1 MTNHPKQPGNR
12 ISSPSI
18 LEMPQDIITRA
29 QQNVLKAC
37 QRGKIR
43 STHEAALIL
52 MALGLDTA
60 RPPRIDSPRLNAK
73 FQLPEFL
80 T

>member
-1 MTNHPKQPGNR
+1 MTNHSKQPGNR

-18 LEMPQDIITRA
+18 LEMPQPLIDQAT
-29 QQNVLKAC
+29 QNVLKAC

-43 STHEAALIL
+43 SKAEAALIL

-80 T
+80 I